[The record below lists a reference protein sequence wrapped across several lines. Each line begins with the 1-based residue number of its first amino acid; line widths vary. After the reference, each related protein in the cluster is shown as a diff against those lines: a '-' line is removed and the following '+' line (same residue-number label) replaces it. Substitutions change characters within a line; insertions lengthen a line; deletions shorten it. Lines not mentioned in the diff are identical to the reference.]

1 MSRIVLLDAGPL
13 GLLIHPR
20 QNAPIRVW
28 LSTLLQSPVTVLIPE
43 IADYEV
49 RREVLRIGSAESVAR
64 LDGFK
69 NTLGYAPI
77 TTEAMLQAAAFWADI
92 RRGGRPTADATA
104 LDGDVILAAQ
114 ARAMAMRGNEVVVAT
129 TNVRH
134 IERFVPARIWS
145 DVS

>member
-1 MSRIVLLDAGPL
+1 
-13 GLLIHPR
+13 
-20 QNAPIRVW
+20 
-28 LSTLLQSPVTVLIPE
+28 
-43 IADYEV
+43 
-49 RREVLRIGSAESVAR
+49 
-64 LDGFK
+64 
-69 NTLGYAPI
+69 
-77 TTEAMLQAAAFWADI
+77 MLQAAAFWADI